1 MMKRWLF
8 VFIILFVAVMSVNAV
23 PAMRGIWKVLKLV
36 DGTEVRAELRGDEH
50 FHYWRSA
57 EGKMYVE
64 SGQDG
69 VYKLID
75 ENAFNSRARAVQ
87 ARATMLE
94 SAKSKLPESVLVS
107 DKTHRGLVILVDYPD
122 EDENGKRTLQFQEE
136 HTKEYYEWITNTKTS
151 LMPSVEG
158 QKLIDAGYAGS
169 VFDYFYTQSNGK
181 FSIQFDVVGPYTL
194 SQKQEFYGHNDV
206 EKFSDDPQDMFGAME
221 MVIEACELAATDPD
235 VDFANYDWDNDD
247 ILDLVY
253 VIYAGL
259 GESFGGEDYSV
270 WPQSFDFTYDKGDLA
285 GTLATTYNVKGIE
298 HSLLFGGK
306 NLNICACSSEI
317 EKDAITEELTG
328 GAIGTICHEF
338 SHCLGLMDH
347 YVMNDPNYKD
357 DSKAMCA
364 LRNWDIMDYGSYNG
378 GGKIPAGYNSFEKAY
393 LGWREPIEVDE
404 VGSVK
409 VSGLR
414 PYSENGHAYKV
425 KNHANENEYYLI
437 ENRQKTGWD
446 KALPGSGVLITH
458 MDYDEGIYND
468 NNINNANDRLRFK
481 VIPADNKDTRDT
493 QEDDTYPYSTFFSIF
508 KNDRLDDTSSPS
520 NKVYHPNIDGSNH
533 LGYSIKNIYVSED
546 GLASFDIISKFE
558 SKDMLEVT
566 KLSIDN
572 WNLYEGVIDGSY
584 LEGSLTIQN
593 NDIVRKKAEIK
604 LWLVDQQ
611 TKEVKSLTIPVF
623 IKAGKPETYDFSF
636 KNMIIG
642 HEYSIIALYSTGAVF
657 FTSAPLLCSNGGSD
671 ETVEGNE
678 NLRVLEYWFDKDIEE
693 KANVLLNTNNALIT
707 ASIDASRLSDGI
719 HQLNYRLARNDGM
732 YSSVSSS
739 PFLKLTKEEKGKLEY
754 WFDGNFANRS
764 SVDLSD
770 TEDEHLLT
778 LDLEDADAFP
788 TGYHI
793 LNMRTAL
800 PGMPNS
806 PICRSGVL
814 KIATGKANTLEY
826 WFNDDIEHRNKID
839 GESVDGGYLF
849 TSEIDMSSLP
859 DGVHRLYYRAVENK
873 SSLGSAVSVMP
884 VIKVKQGAGY
894 RLEYWFDEATDDR
907 KTLDGSPSDDGE
919 SYVFT
924 GSLSLTDLLI
934 GEHTLHYRISADDG
948 RSYSSIF
955 SDNVILKFG
964 PNADVNRDGKINAA
978 DIVFVGN
985 VLSKD
990 DVGIDAMNRADADGN
1005 GEINKDDI
1013 QFIVRIIMAPLD

>member
-8 VFIILFVAVMSVNAV
+8 VIVALFVAVMSVHAV

-36 DGTEVRAELRGDEH
+36 DGTEIRAELRGDEH
-50 FHYWRSA
+50 FHFWRSA
-57 EGKMYVE
+57 DGKRYVE

-107 DKTHRGLVILVDYPD
+107 DKTHRGLIILVDYPD
-122 EDENGKRTLQFQEE
+122 TDENGNRTLRFSGD
-136 HTKEYYEWITNTKTS
+136 HTKEFYKWITNTKTS
-151 LMPSVEG
+151 LMSSEEG
-158 QKLIDAGYAGS
+158 QKLIDAGYGGS

-181 FSIQFDVVGPYTL
+181 FNIQFDVVGPYTL
-194 SQKQEFYGHNDV
+194 SQKQEYYGHNYRKEAV
-206 EKFSDDPQDMFGAME
+206 PDDPNGAWSMI
-221 MVIEACELAATDPD
+221 IEACYLAETDKEEN
-235 VDFANYDWDNDD
+235 VDFTKYDWDGDG
-247 ILDLVY
+247 IIDLVY
-253 VIYAGL
+253 VLYSGL
-259 GESFGGEDYSV
+259 GEAFGGDENSV
-270 WPQSFDFTYDKGDLA
+270 WPQSGDIEYDNEKQTTVTVEGWGTYPIIFD
-285 GTLATTYNVKGIE
+285 
-298 HSLLFGGK
+298 GK
-306 NLNICACSSEI
+306 KLIRYACSSEI
-317 EKDAITEELTG
+317 EKDDITRELTG

-347 YVMNDPNYKD
+347 YVMNDPNKND
-357 DSKAMCA
+357 DSKAMYA
-364 LRNWDIMDYGSYNG
+364 LRKWDIMDYGNYNG

-393 LGWREPIEVDE
+393 LGWRDPIEVDE

-446 KALPGSGVLITH
+446 AALPGSGVLITH
-458 MDYDEGIYND
+458 MDYDEEIYYKNMIND
-468 NNINNANDRLRFK
+468 ANDHLRFK

-493 QEDDTYPYSTFFSIF
+493 QEDDTYPYSRFFSIF

-520 NKVYHPNIDGSNH
+520 NKVYHPNIDGSNN
-533 LGYSIKNIYVSED
+533 LGYSIKNISVSKD

-558 SKDMLEVT
+558 PKDMLEVT

-584 LEGSLTIQN
+584 LKGSLTIRN
-593 NDIVRKKAEIK
+593 NDIVRKKGDIK
-604 LWLVDQQ
+604 IWLVDQQ
-611 TKEVKSLTIPVF
+611 TKKTKPQTIPVL
-623 IKAGKPETYDFSF
+623 IKAGKSETYDFSF
-636 KNMIIG
+636 KNLIIG
-642 HEYSIIALYSTGAVF
+642 HRYSMIALYSTEVAF
-657 FTSAPLLCSNGGSD
+657 FTSDPMLCSNGGSD
-671 ETVEGNE
+671 ETVDGNE
-678 NLRVLEYWFDKDIEE
+678 NLTRFEYWFDNNVNARIETR
-693 KANVLLNTNNALIT
+693 LNSKKALIK
-707 ASIDASRLSDGI
+707 ASIDASKLEDGI
-719 HQLNYRLARNDGM
+719 HQLNYRLVRNDGK

-739 PFLKLTKEEKGKLEY
+739 PFLKLTKEKKGLLEY
-754 WFDGNFANRS
+754 WFDGNYASRS
-764 SVDLSD
+764 SVGLSD
-770 TEDEHLLT
+770 TEDEQLLA
-778 LDLEDADAFP
+778 LDLKDANAFP
-788 TGYHI
+788 IGYHI
-793 LNMRTAL
+793 LNMRAAL
-800 PGMPNS
+800 PGTAKS
-806 PICRSGVL
+806 PIHSVGVL
-814 KIATGKANTLEY
+814 KLATGKANTLEY
-826 WFNDDIEHRNKID
+826 WFNDDIKNSHRVE
-839 GESVDGGYLF
+839 GETVADGYLF
-849 TSEIDMSSLP
+849 TSKIDMSSLP

-894 RLEYWFDEATDDR
+894 RLEYWFDEASDDR

-934 GEHTLHYRISADDG
+934 GEHTLYYRISADDG
-948 RSYSSIF
+948 RSYSSVF

-964 PNADVNRDGKINAA
+964 PNADVNRDGKVNAA

-990 DVGIDAMNRADADGN
+990 DVGIDAMNRADADGS

-1013 QFIVRIIMAPLD
+1013 QFIVRIIMASLD